1 MHRMRD
7 RWMSSTWSLRRLPN
21 QRPFLR
27 ASSPP
32 AEMMPDRE
40 SRDKISS
47 ALTRRDNVESR
58 DIIRVVYPEDLE
70 L

>member
-1 MHRMRD
+1 
-7 RWMSSTWSLRRLPN
+7 
-21 QRPFLR
+21 
-27 ASSPP
+27 
-32 AEMMPDRE
+32 MPDRE